1 MNLNQMQNEI
11 SNSTGNLIAGSYG
24 EPAEKRSPKLKFSQD
39 HTFGVKPLATD
50 NMNMIVEQKFAEQ
63 FANAHQ
69 EKQAMIR
76 EQVAMNNKKIQS
88 KPTKTSIVR
97 AIASKKLVHELDQ
110 AYPEYVSVLKERRLR
125 GLSQAASQAGLGEK
139 KTPDRYSKASSNKV
153 PTILPDVF
161 NKRQTSEKPSS
172 SQLSRTGV

>member
-1 MNLNQMQNEI
+1 MNLNQMQNEV

-24 EPAEKRSPKLKFSQD
+24 EPTERKSPKLQFSQD
-39 HTFGVKPLATD
+39 HTFGVKPLYSD

-97 AIASKKLVHELDQ
+97 AIASKKLVQELDQ
-110 AYPEYVSVLKERRLR
+110 AYPEYISVLKERRLR

-153 PTILPDVF
+153 PSILPDVF
-161 NKRQTSEKPSS
+161 NKRQTSEKPPSS
-172 SQLSRTGV
+172 